1 MKVDIPQAMAKYEP
15 EAWLDLDLTISQ
27 LKSLLFIESEG
38 ATNAKSL
45 ATALRVTPPDVT
57 RIIDHLTEQE
67 LVSRRENPKDRRM
80 LLLQTT
86 EKGRVLLAKLRE
98 HHTARLAYILI
109 HLSTEELAVLS
120 EGLTALLKA
129 IRVQRE

>member
-86 EKGRVLLAKLRE
+86 EKGRAMLAKLRE